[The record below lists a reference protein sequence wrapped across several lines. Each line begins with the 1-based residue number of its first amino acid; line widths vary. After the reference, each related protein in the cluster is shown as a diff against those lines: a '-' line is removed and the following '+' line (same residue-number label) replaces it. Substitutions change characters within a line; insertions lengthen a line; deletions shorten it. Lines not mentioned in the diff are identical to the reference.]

1 MKEML
6 TQAIRI
12 SLSVRFDSFY
22 SCSFV
27 YNQLTHRSPKTQPY
41 TTVT

>member
-1 MKEML
+1 ML
-6 TQAIRI
+6 GNAMSI
-12 SLSVRFDSFY
+12 SLGVGFDSFY

>member
-1 MKEML
+1 ML
-6 TQAIRI
+6 GNVMSI